1 MPGSISL
8 GLLVLGGVLIL
19 IGFLGG
25 NFKLF
30 GAEVAATISNRWL
43 RFVAII
49 FGSVLVFAALGQN
62 FSNSGSGINTI
73 WTCYNNSKPV
83 GDVTIW
89 WGHKERDAEWACNK
103 WISQCGNGGGCTT
116 MKNSK

>member
-1 MPGSISL
+1 MPGSISI

-49 FGSVLVFAALGQN
+49 FGSVLVFTALKQN
-62 FSNSGSGINTI
+62 PSKGMNTT
-73 WTCYNNSKPV
+73 WTCYNNGKSV

-89 WGHKERDAEWACNK
+89 WGHNEGDAEWACNH
-103 WISQCGNGGGCTT
+103 WISQCGNGGGCTAT
-116 MKNSK
+116 KISK